1 MSFLALAFVTSWV
14 AQGPVRHEGTKTPM
28 LDTGETVYLGTE
40 GVVLQS
46 RQNDCGLTALMM
58 MLDGRGIATLPTKT
72 THDASLARRG
82 ASLTQ
87 LKEIARVYGVRT
99 DGWRVNFGEL
109 ANLPMPA
116 MLFVDNHHFIVVDSV
131 DKMDRV
137 FARDP
142 AVGRIRIPGNILRK
156 RWRGEVLVLRGGGRA
171 TDTMNEKSMKEC
183 LGQKESTNVQ

>member
-14 AQGPVRHEGTKTPM
+14 AEGPVRSEATNAPM
-28 LDTGETVYLGTE
+28 VDTGETVYLGSE

-46 RQNDCGLTALMM
+46 RQNDCGLIALMM
-58 MLDGRGIATLPTKT
+58 ILDSRGIATLPTKT
-72 THDASLARRG
+72 THEARLARRG

-87 LKEIARVYGVRT
+87 LKEIAKAYGVSA
-99 DGWRVNFGEL
+99 DGWRVNFEEL

-116 MLFVDNHHFIVVDSV
+116 ILFVDNHHFIVVDSV

-142 AVGRIRIPGNILRK
+142 AVGRIRIPGSILTK
-156 RWRGEVLVLRGGGRA
+156 RWRGEVLVLIGGGR
-171 TDTMNEKSMKEC
+171 TIDTMKDKSMKEC
-183 LGQKESTNVQ
+183 LGQKERTNEQ